1 MATPFSRSMRSL
13 NTDGFTAS
21 LVGLAVMVIFLL
33 LWGGWFFLV
42 RIPLYESSQSAQLTG
57 PQIVT
62 AVFPAEALGDLQRGQ
77 PANFYP
83 TGQVW
88 EQYGAIPAVVTSVAK
103 DGQGDQVRVQLA
115 LQPEEDLPVPLAKDV
130 KGRVEIEV
138 DRVTPASMT
147 LSSGGLGPAGN
158 PSQIPGQGY

>member
-1 MATPFSRSMRSL
+1 MIKFS
-13 NTDGFTAS
+13 A
-21 LVGLAVMVIFLL
+21 
-33 LWGGWFFLV
+33 WFFLV
-42 RIPLYESSQSAQLTG
+42 RGPLYESSQSAQLTG

-88 EQYGAIPAVVTSVAK
+88 EQYGAIPAGVTSVSKA
-103 DGQGDQVRVQLA
+103 GQDDQVQVQLA
-115 LQPEEDLPVPLAKDV
+115 LQPEEDLPVPLAEDV

-138 DRVTPASMT
+138 DRVTPASVT
-147 LSSGGLGPAGN
+147 LSSGGGLGPASN

>member
-1 MATPFSRSMRSL
+1 MRSL

-21 LVGLAVMVIFLL
+21 LVGLAVMVILLL
-33 LWGGWFFLV
+33 LWGAWFFLV
-42 RIPLYESSQSAQLTG
+42 RIPLYESSQAAQLTG

-62 AVFPAEALGDLQRGQ
+62 ASFPAEALGDLQRGQ
-77 PANFYP
+77 AANFYP

-88 EQYGAIPAVVTSVAK
+88 EQYGAIPAVVTSVTNDRQA
-103 DGQGDQVRVQLA
+103 GQLQVQLA
-115 LQPEEDLPVPLAKDV
+115 LQPEEDLPFPLAEDV

-138 DRVTPASMT
+138 DRVSPAAMT

>member
-1 MATPFSRSMRSL
+1 MRSL

-88 EQYGAIPAVVTSVAK
+88 EQYGAIPAVVTTVSK
-103 DGQGDQVRVQLA
+103 DGQAGQLQVKLA
-115 LQPEEDLPVPLAKDV
+115 LQPEEDLPVPLAEDV

-138 DRVTPASMT
+138 DRVTPASMA
-147 LSSGGLGPAGN
+147 LSSGGLGPAGS
-158 PSQIPGQGY
+158 PAQLPGQGF